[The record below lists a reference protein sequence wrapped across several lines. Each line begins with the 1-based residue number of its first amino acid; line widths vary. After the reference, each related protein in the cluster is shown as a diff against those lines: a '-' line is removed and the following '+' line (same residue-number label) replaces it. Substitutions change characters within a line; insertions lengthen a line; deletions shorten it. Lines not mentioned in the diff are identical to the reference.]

1 MRVQVPDRIVTMWRR
16 ELRAAGRREIGGVL
30 VGERLG
36 GDFFRIADASVQR
49 GGGTSMTFER
59 DPAQHRLFLESF
71 FARTGHDYARFNYLG
86 EWHSHPNAIALPSST
101 DVRSMM
107 EIVCDP
113 EVNAAFAAL
122 LIVRRGLFGHLHVS
136 AAEFRCGHDPSP
148 AYLMAE
154 PPQSRRSF
162 KTIEMR

>member
-1 MRVQVPDRIVTMWRR
+1 MRVQVSDRIVTMWRD

-36 GDFFRIADASVQR
+36 GDLFRIADASVQH

-59 DPAQHRLFLESF
+59 DPEQHRLFLENF

-86 EWHSHPNAIALPSST
+86 EWHSHPSNIALPSGT

-113 EVNAAFAAL
+113 EVNAAFAVL
-122 LIVRRGLFGHLHVS
+122 LVVRRRLLGQLQVS
-136 AAEFRCGHDPSP
+136 ATEFRCGNAPLP
-148 AYLMAE
+148 AHFMPE
-154 PPQSRRSF
+154 PPRRRIPF
-162 KTIEMR
+162 KTIQMR

>member
-1 MRVQVPDRIVTMWRR
+1 MWRG
-16 ELRAAGRREIGGVL
+16 ELRGAGRREIGGVL

-36 GDFFRIADASVQR
+36 GDLFRIADASVQR
-49 GGGTSMTFER
+49 GGGTNMTFER
-59 DPAQHRLFLESF
+59 DPAQHRLFLDNF

-86 EWHSHPNAIALPSST
+86 EWHSHPNAIALPSGT

-122 LIVRRGLFGHLHVS
+122 LIVRRRLFGKLHVS
-136 AAEFRCGHDPSP
+136 ATEFRCGQAPSP
-148 AYLMAE
+148 AHLMAE
-154 PPQSRRSF
+154 PPRRRMPF